1 MDVKLKDNKGQLK
14 KWLDG
19 FGFIRFE
26 HRDVFVHRT
35 AYLQGFK
42 PEVGQILLFDFG
54 LAPDP
59 TKPPVAINVRVVK
72 NAEHVAA
79 EESIRSGLEALLST
93 KIDTIADTTVVRT
106 VSMDGAA

>member
-1 MDVKLKDNKGQLK
+1 MGK
-14 KWLDG
+14 
-19 FGFIRFE
+19 
-26 HRDVFVHRT
+26 T
-35 AYLQGFK
+35 AV
-42 PEVGQILLFDFG
+42 VGQAAQQASKELRTFALPTCESVDLRG
-54 LAPDP
+54 LPTVVNGSTPWASPLAPDP